1 MRAVVT
7 RVLSA
12 SVEIE
17 DKIHSSIGSGLL
29 VLVGSEE
36 GDSSSDYHYIADKVT
51 NLRIF
56 HDDEGKMN
64 RSIRDVGGEI
74 LIVSQFTLLGDARKG
89 RRPSFIRS
97 GDPGEARSRYEEFLS
112 EFEKEGMPFK
122 TGVFQA
128 EMKVASVNDGPV
140 TILLD
145 SRKVF

>member
-17 DKIHSSIGSGLL
+17 GSIYSSIGSGLL

-36 GDSSSDYHYIADKVT
+36 GDTVTDYHYICDKVT

-64 RSIRDVGGEI
+64 RSIREVGGEI
-74 LIVSQFTLLGDARKG
+74 MIVSQFTLLGDARKG

-97 GDPGEARSRYEEFLS
+97 GDPAEAKGRYEEFLK
-112 EFEKEGMPFK
+112 EFEKEGIPFR